1 MNINKRK
8 CKQCQEEK
16 PLTTEYFY
24 QRKDGKDGKILYRWK
39 CKECESK
46 RMKKWRQDNE
56 EYLKEYEQNRD
67 KEKRRERDRRYY
79 YGNHEKVLEKSRVA
93 NKKYYQKN
101 KEKIIKK
108 TNLYAKK
115 NRKIYNDYYNNRIA
129 NDPFF
134 RLNKNIS
141 VGIRA
146 ALKSKKEGRKWESLV
161 GYSLPE
167 LQKHLEKQFD
177 DKMNWENYGKYWHI
191 DHIIPQSM
199 FKFDSYEDEE
209 FKLCWSLN
217 NLQPKEAK
225 ANISKG
231 GRFIG

>member
-46 RMKKWRQDNE
+46 RMKKWRKDNE

-67 KEKRRERDRRYY
+67 KEKRKEQGKKSYYKNHKKTLER
-79 YGNHEKVLEKSRVA
+79 
-93 NKKYYQKN
+93 KKISYKKN

-108 TNLYAKK
+108 TNSYRKNNPEKAKEW
-115 NRKIYNDYYNNRIA
+115 RKRQG
-129 NDPFF
+129 
-134 RLNKNIS
+134 RKWREVTSNKISSNIS
-141 VGIRA
+141 KSIRNC
-146 ALKSKKEGRKWESLV
+146 LKSGKNGQKWESLV
-161 GYSLPE
+161 GYNLPE

-209 FKLCWSLN
+209 FRLCWSLN